1 LNGYFTRNL
10 ALFQFQKTFQRQEL
24 FPIYKH
30 EVMQTFSLAHTVKK
44 RYLELFAQE
53 PVVVRS
59 PGRVNII
66 GEHTD
71 YNEGFVLPAAIDKA
85 AYVAAGRRSDDAI
98 RLYAEELDETFET
111 TLSALAPSD
120 KGWPNYILGVADQFL
135 KSGHAL
141 SGFNMVLSADVPIGA
156 GLSSSAA
163 IECATGFALNELFQ
177 TAIPRLELV
186 KMAQRAEHLF
196 AGVRVGIMDMFASSF
211 GKKDHVIKLDCR
223 SLDFEYVPF
232 KLEGIKIVLFN
243 SNVEHSLA
251 SSEYNTRRQQ
261 CEAGAALIKKHHPEV
276 NSLRDATMEMLRQYV
291 EPADALIYKRCKYV
305 VEEKER
311 LLQGCEDLTRGDIK
325 ALGQKMFQ
333 THDGLSKEYEVSCKE
348 LDFLVDR
355 VRNNEAVLG
364 ARMMG
369 GGFGGCTINLVRE
382 EAIEELVRETT
393 NAYGAQ
399 MNLELI
405 TYIAQIEDGTSVIE
419 D

>member
-1 LNGYFTRNL
+1 
-10 ALFQFQKTFQRQEL
+10 
-24 FPIYKH
+24 
-30 EVMQTFSLAHTVKK
+30 MQTFSIAHTVKN
-44 RYLELFAQE
+44 RYQELFSEQ
-53 PVVVRS
+53 PLVVRS

-85 AYVAAGRRSDDAI
+85 AYVAIGRRDDDAI
-98 RLYAEELDETFET
+98 HLYAEELDERFESS
-111 TLSALAPSD
+111 LSSLAPSD

-135 KSGHAL
+135 KSGHQINGFNIVL
-141 SGFNMVLSADVPIGA
+141 SGDVPIGA

-177 TAIPRLELV
+177 AGIPRLELV

-196 AGVRVGIMDMFASSF
+196 AGVRVGIMDMFASAF
-211 GKKDHVIKLDCR
+211 GKRDHVIKLDCR
-223 SLDFEYVPF
+223 SLDFEYVPL
-232 KLEGIKIVLFN
+232 KMDGIKIVLFN

-261 CEAGAALIKKHHPEV
+261 CEAGVALIKKHQPNV
-276 NSLRDATMEMLRQYV
+276 NSLRDATMDMLHQYV
-291 EPADALIYKRCKYV
+291 EPVDALIYKRCKYV

-311 LLQGCEDLTRGDIK
+311 LLQGCEDLRHGDIK
-325 ALGQKMFQ
+325 ALGKKMFQ

-348 LDFLVDR
+348 LDFLVDQ

-382 EAIEELVRETT
+382 EAIDSLVQETT
-393 NAYGAQ
+393 AAYNQA
-399 MNLELI
+399 MKLDLL
-405 TYIAQIEDGTSVIE
+405 TYIAQIEDGTSVLSV
-419 D
+419 